1 MAIFLPVRFFG
12 GSGAM
17 ATARLDEI
25 IRLMVGREIAEIY
38 PRAASEPGAP
48 VLELKNLAGETKPR
62 AVSLTLRAGE
72 ILGIAGLVGAGRTE
86 IAQAIFGLDPAMTG
100 KVFVRGQQVK
110 PRSVRRMM
118 AAGVGMLPEDV
129 LPADTAARVFAPYL
143 QEALGQSVFIEN
155 RAGASSIVGT
165 ESVVRAAPD
174 GYTLLFGSSSSFA
187 VNPAVMKNLRFDIN
201 KELKLVGLVSY
212 TPHVLVVRSTLP
224 VNSLADLVALAKKE
238 PGKYSYASS
247 GTGGAIHLAS
257 ELFKIEAGIDLLHV
271 PYRGG
276 GPAVVSLLS
285 GDVDVFIS
293 DLSTTVENIR
303 GGRLKALAMAWPTR
317 SPFLPETP
325 TFAEAGYPKVVSASW
340 FGLAAPVATPPDV
353 IAKLSESMQ
362 KAFASP
368 EYQAG
373 LKKLGNEQFTLD
385 ATQSNAFIGDEVAKW
400 MAVAKAAKIQ
410 TE

>member
-1 MAIFLPVRFFG
+1 MTYVLNRRRALALM
-12 GSGAM
+12 GALIP
-17 ATARLDEI
+17 ATAF
-25 IRLMVGREIAEIY
+25 
-38 PRAASEPGAP
+38 
-48 VLELKNLAGETKPR
+48 
-62 AVSLTLRAGE
+62 
-72 ILGIAGLVGAGRTE
+72 GAGYPER
-86 IAQAIFGLDPAMTG
+86 P
-100 KVFVRGQQVK
+100 VK
-110 PRSVRRMM
+110 LVVAL
-118 AAGVGMLPEDV
+118 AAGG
-129 LPADTAARVFAPYL
+129 PADTAARVFTPFF

-155 RAGASSIVGT
+155 RAGASSVVGT

-224 VNSLADLVALAKKE
+224 VNSLADLVALAKKD
-238 PGKYSYASS
+238 PGKLSYASS

-276 GPAVVSLLS
+276 GPAVVSLLT
-285 GDVDVFIS
+285 GDVDIFIS

-303 GGRLKALAMAWPTR
+303 GGRLKALAMAWPKR
-317 SPFLPETP
+317 SPFLPDTP
-325 TFAEAGYPKVVSASW
+325 TFAEVGYPKVVSASW
-340 FGLAAPVATPPDV
+340 FGLAAPVATPPDI
-353 IAKLSESMQ
+353 IAKLSEAMN
-362 KAFASP
+362 KAFASS

-373 LKKLGNEQFTLD
+373 LKKLGNEQFTLN
-385 ATQSNAFIGDEVAKW
+385 AAQSDAFIKDEVSKW
-400 MAVAKAAKIQ
+400 TAVAKAAKIQ